1 MKPNEHLEVE
11 NEYIDLTEVVAALL
25 RHAFLILFVGIIF
38 GAAVFGYT
46 NFIERPF
53 FDASAMMIVNPGERD
68 VVTQDQINSATKLV
82 ETYSVIIRSDTV
94 MDEVKSRLHL
104 EDSFADEVKSISVE
118 SVNNTQVMEITV
130 RASSAE
136 LARDVCETIT
146 DVAPEIIVRAVK
158 AGSMELVSKASTTGV
173 RSYPNVK
180 KMTAIGA
187 FLGLFVAAGIIT
199 LVTIMDNKVKSEKD
213 IRQGGLT
220 VLGVIPSFEREG
232 R

>member
-1 MKPNEHLEVE
+1 MKPNEHLEAE

-187 FLGLFVAAGIIT
+187 FLGLFVTAGIIT

>member
-25 RHAFLILFVGIIF
+25 RHALLILFVGIIF

-146 DVAPEIIVRAVK
+146 DVAPEIIIRAVK

-187 FLGLFVAAGIIT
+187 FFGLLVTAGIIT

>member
-1 MKPNEHLEVE
+1 MKPNEHLEAE

-104 EDSFADEVKSISVE
+104 EDSFADKVKSISVE

-187 FLGLFVAAGIIT
+187 FLGLFVTAGIIT